1 MATAETLLARYKD
14 DGVKRVKLGVTDI
27 DGVLRGKYISLDK
40 FASIAKEASG
50 FCDCVLGWDID
61 DQLYDNAK
69 FTGWH
74 TAFPDALY
82 RLDLSSERRLVEEA
96 GVPYFIG
103 EFVAA
108 DGTSLHSICPRSRF
122 KNLLQKADEM
132 GFSAKMAFE
141 YEFFISK

>member
-1 MATAETLLARYKD
+1 MI
-14 DGVKRVKLGVTDI
+14 VC
-27 DGVLRGKYISLDK
+27 S
-40 FASIAKEASG
+40 
-50 FCDCVLGWDID
+50 GWDID

-132 GFSAKMAFE
+132 GFAAKMAFE
-141 YEFFISK
+141 YEFFIFNETPHTVREKKLSRS